1 MLNCIEIKYDHM
13 KSKAKENM
21 GELQT
26 TSTNTVL
33 DKVMLQIPLNTK
45 LLLTAI
51 SEDNKQPRLQETLHL
66 YTLSLLTNRNNRRL
80 IKQLC

>member
-1 MLNCIEIKYDHM
+1 MLNSIEIEYDHM
-13 KSKAKENM
+13 KSKHKENM

-51 SEDNKQPRLQETLHL
+51 SEDNKQTKITRNAPSL
-66 YTLSLLTNRNNRRL
+66 YSF
-80 IKQLC
+80 IVDES